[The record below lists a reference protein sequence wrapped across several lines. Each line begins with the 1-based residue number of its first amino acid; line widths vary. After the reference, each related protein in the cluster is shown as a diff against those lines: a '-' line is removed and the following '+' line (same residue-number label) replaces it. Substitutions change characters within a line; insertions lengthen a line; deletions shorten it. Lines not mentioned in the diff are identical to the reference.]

1 MTTNLRRK
9 TDALGFLTVLEDE
22 QFGLFGGYLLLN
34 SAGRP
39 LEFHCTSPIK
49 PNRAQQILYG
59 PTLEPYLYGEQIG
72 TALVRAAQLE
82 PLVVWTDRAPALA
95 LRSCIS
101 RPVVLVLPDGPG
113 EHMAIQRAG
122 RATEPLQVAAGSS
135 SKASP
140 GEPAEI
146 SQRLAVFSLG
156 RNRLAVGR
164 QWAADQ
170 QQIEQDFASLADWFD
185 LSEPFTRIR
194 LAIEEARRAAQAA

>member
-1 MTTNLRRK
+1 MTTDPRRK
-9 TDALGFLTVLEDE
+9 TDALGFLTVLEDG

-34 SAGRP
+34 SASRP

-72 TALVRAAQLE
+72 TALVRAARLE
-82 PLVVWTDRAPALA
+82 PLVVWTDRSPALA

-101 RPVVLVLPDGPG
+101 RPVALVLPDGPDG
-113 EHMAIQRAG
+113 PPAAERAG
-122 RATEPLQVAAGSS
+122 QAAEPLQVIHGSINQRS
-135 SKASP
+135 LR
-140 GEPAEI
+140 GEPE
-146 SQRLAVFSLG
+146 SSERLAVFSLG

-164 QWAADQ
+164 QWVADQ
-170 QQIEQDFASLADWFD
+170 QQIEHDFGPLAEWFD